1 MPVYRRGKFQLPCAP
16 YSSRPGGRP
25 APAPGPEARQLWT
38 VCRIHGLSV
47 PDHSNS
53 SPNPDRLG
61 PGRRTAPATRAV
73 PADSRRSV
81 PAASAPET
89 DRATGASTGRHCRKT
104 TSVART
110 AHARPACA
118 GRRWP
123 GRSCGL
129 PPECSR
135 SFKLQSLGLELTLR
149 PTRNNPSGPP
159 PAPATVT
166 VTRTPTAGQPVP
178 VTQMPIIR
186 DRLRTQQ

>member
-1 MPVYRRGKFQLPCAP
+1 MFQIIQTPVLTQAGLGRAAARPP
-16 YSSRPGGRP
+16 RPGP
-25 APAPGPEARQLWT
+25 CPLT
-38 VCRIHGLSV
+38 V
-47 PDHSNS
+47 
-53 SPNPDRLG
+53 LG
-61 PGRRTAPATRAV
+61 
-73 PADSRRSV
+73 RSV
-81 PAASAPET
+81 PAARPT
-89 DRATGASTGRHCRKT
+89 ATGASTGRHCRKT

-166 VTRTPTAGQPVP
+166 VIRTPTAGQPVP

-186 DRLRTQQ
+186 DRLRTQPLSDSAAQIPHPNGHWKLRLLSTVGPRPRPVLGT